1 MKRINLN
8 ADLGESFGPWR
19 MGEDAALLQVVASAS
34 IACGFHAGD
43 PTVMRRTVRQALDAG
58 ASLGAHPG
66 WPDLQ
71 GFGRRP
77 MQMSTAEV
85 EALVIYQLGALA
97 ALAGAEGG
105 RLSHVKP
112 HGALSNQACADPA
125 LAAAIVRAVGAVD
138 AELILLAPA
147 LSALARA
154 GEDAGLRVAL
164 EIFADRA
171 YADDG
176 SLLPRSEAGAVLHE
190 PAAIAAHVLGML
202 AAGGVRSARGKVLP
216 CRMDSICVHG
226 DTPGAVAAARALR
239 TALEDTGWQIA
250 TLPELLR

>member
-97 ALAGAEGG
+97 ALAGADQGLFEALRAR
-105 RLSHVKP
+105 RLELARAQNVPPYVIFHDRT
-112 HGALSNQACADPA
+112 LLE
-125 LAAAIVRAVGAVD
+125 LAAAR
-138 AELILLAPA
+138 PA
-147 LSALARA
+147 S
-154 GEDAGLRVAL
+154 GDEM
-164 EIFADRA
+164 
-171 YADDG
+171 
-176 SLLPRSEAGAVLHE
+176 
-190 PAAIAAHVLGML
+190 AAIAGIGAAKL
-202 AAGGVRSARGKVLP
+202 ARY
-216 CRMDSICVHG
+216 
-226 DTPGAVAAARALR
+226 GADFLEVIR
-239 TALEDTGWQIA
+239 THAD
-250 TLPELLR
+250 